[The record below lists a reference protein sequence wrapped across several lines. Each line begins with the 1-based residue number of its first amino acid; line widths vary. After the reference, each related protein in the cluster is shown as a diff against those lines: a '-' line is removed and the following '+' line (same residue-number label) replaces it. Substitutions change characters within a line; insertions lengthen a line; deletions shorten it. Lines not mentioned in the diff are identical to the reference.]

1 MAGTH
6 QAAALPVNEE
16 QRLAALAAYQIL
28 DTPYEGDFDDIS
40 RIAAQICDT
49 PIAVVNLIDAG
60 RQWFK
65 SEVGLGV
72 RETPIDSSICA
83 HAILQPYLF
92 EIPDTLE
99 HTRFA
104 CNPLVIGNPHLRFYA
119 GAPLRTPDGF
129 QLGTVC
135 VLDHRPRQLDAR
147 QRESL
152 LALARQT
159 MALMELRRALRTADT
174 TQKQLRRVMTTAGH
188 DLRQPL
194 HLISMSL
201 ELVRAKAG
209 DAAAVS
215 RHSGVALEA
224 AGRLGSELDALALAS
239 TADNVLMPAKVPLL
253 LGERFDNLQRMWM
266 PHAARKGLSLRF
278 APSSARVLS
287 NPHLLDTILG
297 NLIGNAI
304 KYTDTGRILIGCR
317 RLPHQVRVDVLDTG
331 IGIVA
336 EQQASMFDAFR
347 KADVRSDGLGLG
359 LAIVRNT
366 AELLGASLQMRSTPG
381 RGTVVSLSLPLAA

>member
-1 MAGTH
+1 MGGTH
-6 QAAALPVNEE
+6 QAAPLSVNEE
-16 QRLAALAAYQIL
+16 QRLAALAGYQIL

-40 RIAAQICDT
+40 RLASQICDT

-83 HAILQPYLF
+83 HAILQPALF
-92 EIPDTLE
+92 EVPDTLE
-99 HTRFA
+99 DPRFF
-104 CNPLVIGNPHLRFYA
+104 CNPLVTGNPHLRFYA

-135 VLDHRPRQLDAR
+135 VLDHQPRQLSAR
-147 QRESL
+147 QREGL
-152 LALARQT
+152 LALSRQT
-159 MALMELRRALRTADT
+159 MALMELRRALRAADA

-194 HLISMSL
+194 QLISLSM
-201 ELVRAKAG
+201 ELARAKAG
-209 DAAAVS
+209 DAAAVV
-215 RHSGVALEA
+215 RHSTLALDA
-224 AGRLGSELDALALAS
+224 ATRLGSELDTLALAS
-239 TADNVLMPAKVPLL
+239 TTDNTLAPAKVPLL
-253 LGERFDNLQRMWM
+253 LGERFDSLRRMWT
-266 PHAARKGLSLRF
+266 PHAERKGLKLRF

-287 NPHLLDTILG
+287 SPQLLDTILG
-297 NLIGNAI
+297 NLIGNSI
-304 KYTDTGRILIGCR
+304 KYTEAGSILVGCR
-317 RLPHQVRVDVLDTG
+317 RLSNQVRVDVLDTG
-331 IGIVA
+331 IGIPA
-336 EQQASMFDAFR
+336 EQQSTMFEAFR

-366 AELLGASLQMRSTPG
+366 AELLGASLNMRSTPG
-381 RGTVVSLSLPLAA
+381 RGTVVSLTLPLAA